1 LTDSELSRTQA
12 PFSIFPAETE
22 MNELNALISRNL
34 KLLRASRKMT
44 QDKLAEAAGIS
55 KNYVAEIET
64 GRKYPSPRIYLSLS
78 KALSVPPYYL
88 LFDDREQTHPPTPE
102 PPEVA
107 ARRRELFIREV
118 VRLVDD
124 YHLPGES
131 S

>member
-1 LTDSELSRTQA
+1 
-12 PFSIFPAETE
+12 

-64 GRKYPSPRIYLSLS
+64 GRKYPSKRIYLSLS
-78 KALSVPPYYL
+78 KALAVPPYYL
-88 LFDDREQTHPPTPE
+88 LFDDREQTNPPIPE

-107 ARRRELFIREV
+107 AKRRELFIREV
-118 VRLVDD
+118 VRLVDG
-124 YHLPGES
+124 YLPGES

>member
-1 LTDSELSRTQA
+1 
-12 PFSIFPAETE
+12 
-22 MNELNALISRNL
+22 MNELNELISRNL
-34 KLLRASRKMT
+34 KILRASRRMT

-64 GRKYPSPRIYLSLS
+64 GRKYPSSRIYLSLS

-88 LFDDREQTHPPTPE
+88 LFDTREQTSPPIPE

-124 YHLPGES
+124 YLPGEPY
-131 S
+131 

>member
-1 LTDSELSRTQA
+1 
-12 PFSIFPAETE
+12 
-22 MNELNALISRNL
+22 MNELNALISKNL
-34 KLLRASRKMT
+34 KMLRASRNMT

-64 GRKYPSPRIYLSLS
+64 GRKYPSSTIYLSLA

-88 LFDDREQTHPPTPE
+88 LFDDREQTNPPTPE

-107 ARRRELFIREV
+107 AKRRELFIREV

-124 YHLPGES
+124 YHMPGEPS
-131 S
+131 